1 MNSTSLPVQS
11 PAPLPAP
18 TSIPSA
24 TLGVARTHF
33 EQLRGRARRGIWIET
48 LGLLGLLLVA
58 FAVPSFLTDRGLRLE
73 WAFRFVLLASFVVV
87 LGRIVLRRLVR
98 PLTVRL
104 DDEEM
109 ALAVERQSPEVKQ
122 ALISSLQFE
131 GALQAQRRGDS
142 PEMMVAVIDDV
153 RGRLAAIPFTKAID
167 AGRVR
172 RFAGACA
179 LTLAFFGGWAAID
192 GASLSTWA
200 RRNLLLSNVDW
211 PRYTTLTF
219 AEMGAGEVRLPQGDA
234 LTVRVTVDGPMPE
247 QVFVNYVYRGGE
259 KGTEPM
265 SLTGDRE
272 FTWVLDAVVEDV
284 VLTAEGGDA
293 LPVELHIKVVERP
306 RIQDLA
312 VRVTYPDYMEREP
325 ELLPPTEGDLRLPR
339 GAKLSLSG
347 KSHKPIDDAF
357 VLFGSDRKV
366 PLQRAA
372 DGFSF
377 AGDFLPD
384 ASGLLVVDVI
394 DKDKLGAGAPPKLL
408 LRVGDDKPP
417 TIDFRL
423 RGIGTLITT
432 HAVIPGDLKVKDDFG
447 LRGIDASYR
456 VTEEMPTDQK
466 PGEEPTKPV
475 EVPFADAVV
484 TYYGSAMTPS
494 ALRYESPASIDL
506 RQWNTEPD
514 QNAPTN
520 PIRPGMLVS
529 MRFGATD
536 NFGPGEP
543 HHTYGETLTF
553 RVVTR
558 EKLLEE
564 LRRRQVEQR
573 QELQRVVDDEQTAM
587 LELREMVELKDAGD
601 RASLVK
607 ARLKAL
613 ARQQQ
618 VLGRRAAF
626 VGDLYQRILWEYEN
640 NRLIE
645 SNKVRQMESLIP
657 VPLAAIAKEAFP
669 ASGRLVDGYS
679 GSGLPEAKVS
689 ALATYDDILRRLQA
703 VLKEMEQA
711 ESLAALLEDLRVVIK
726 IEDSVIK
733 EVENRK
739 EAEEQSVFGDHGKDD
754 PLKKVDPTPDSPKK
768 NK

>member
-1 MNSTSLPVQS
+1 MNSTTLPE
-11 PAPLPAP
+11 PAPAPATIP
-18 TSIPSA
+18 ATSS
-24 TLGVARTHF
+24 TLGAARAHF
-33 EQLRGRARRGIWIET
+33 DQLRGRARRGIWIET
-48 LGLLGLLLVA
+48 LGLIGLLLVS
-58 FAVPSFLTDRGLRLE
+58 FAVPSLLTDRGLRLE
-73 WAFRFVLLASFVVV
+73 WAFRFVLLASFLVV
-87 LGRIVLRRLVR
+87 LVRIVMRRLVR
-98 PLTVRL
+98 PLTVQL

-109 ALAVERQSPEVKQ
+109 ALAVERQAPDVKQ

-131 GALQAQRRGDS
+131 GSLRQPRRGDS
-142 PEMMVAVIDDV
+142 PELMTAVIDDV
-153 RGRLAAIPFTKAID
+153 RSRIAAIPFTKAID

-172 RFAGACA
+172 KFAGACA

-200 RRNLLLSNVDW
+200 RRNLFLSNVDW

-219 AEMGAGEVRLPQGDA
+219 AEVGTGEVRLPQGDA
-234 LTVRVTVDGPMPE
+234 LTVRVAVEGPLPE
-247 QVFVNYVYRGGE
+247 QVFVNYAYRGGE

-265 SLTGDRE
+265 SRTGDKE
-272 FTWVLDAVVEDV
+272 FTWVLDAVIEDV

-293 LPVELHIKVVERP
+293 LPVELHVKVVERP
-306 RIQDLA
+306 RIQDLT
-312 VRVTYPDYMEREP
+312 VHVTYPDYMERET
-325 ELLPPTEGDLRLPR
+325 ELVPPTEGDLRLPR
-339 GAKLSLSG
+339 GAKLTLAG
-347 KSHKPIDDAF
+347 KSHKAIDDAF
-357 VLFGSDRKV
+357 VLFGNDRKV
-366 PLQRAA
+366 ALQRAA

-423 RGIGTLITT
+423 NGIGTLITT
-432 HAVIPGDLKVKDDFG
+432 HAIIPGDLKVKDDFG
-447 LRGIDASYR
+447 LRAIDASYR
-456 VTEEMPTDQK
+456 VAEEAPTDQK
-466 PGEEPTKPV
+466 PVEQKPGEEASKPP
-475 EVPFADAVV
+475 EVPFANAEVL
-484 TYYGSAMTPS
+484 YGTKMAPS
-494 ALRYESPASIDL
+494 ALRYESTASVDL

-514 QNAPTN
+514 QSALTN
-520 PIRPGMLVS
+520 PIRPGMLLS
-529 MRFGATD
+529 LRFGATD

-543 HHTYGETLTF
+543 HHAYGETLTF

-573 QELQRVVDDEQTAM
+573 QELQRIIDDEQSAM
-587 LELREMVELKDAGD
+587 LELREMVELNEAGD

-607 ARLKAL
+607 ARVKAL

-618 VLGRRAAF
+618 TLGRRVAF
-626 VGDLYQRILWEYEN
+626 VGDLYQRILKEYEN

-645 SNKVRQMESLIP
+645 ANKVRQMESVIP
-657 VPLAAIAKEAFP
+657 QPLASIAKDALP
-669 ASGRLVDGYS
+669 ASGRLVDTYA
-679 GSGLPEAKVS
+679 GSGIPATKAES
-689 ALATYDDILRRLQA
+689 LASYDDILRRLQA

-739 EAEEQSVFGDHGKDD
+739 EAEENSVFGKSKDD
-754 PLKKVDPTPDSPKK
+754 AQK